1 MDVWS
6 VGCTIFELITGKPL
20 FKAGSYLELIKLF
33 IQTLGMPDEE
43 TLGFIKNDHA
53 KKFIMS
59 MPQTPK
65 RRPTEGLNYPNPAA
79 LDLIDKCLE
88 FSPDKR
94 ISVEEALAH
103 PYLKSLHDPSDEPA
117 FNKEVDFEFENGS
130 FDLKKL
136 KKMIIEDI
144 NAVNKATGE
153 EVYDVTKVMNAA
165 K

>member
-1 MDVWS
+1 
-6 VGCTIFELITGKPL
+6 
-20 FKAGSYLELIKLF
+20 
-33 IQTLGMPDEE
+33 MPDEE
-43 TLGFIKNDHA
+43 TLSFIKNDHA
-53 KKFIMS
+53 RKFIQS

-65 RRPTEGLNYPNPAA
+65 RRPTEGLNYPNPVA

-103 PYLKSLHDPSDEPA
+103 PYLKSLHDPTDEPA
-117 FNKEVDFEFENGS
+117 FTKDVDFEFENGS

-136 KKMIIEDI
+136 KKMIVEDI

-153 EVYDVTKVMNAA
+153 EVYDVTKVMSTA

>member
-1 MDVWS
+1 MWS

-43 TLGFIKNDHA
+43 TLAFIKNDHA

-59 MPQTPK
+59 MPQTAK
-65 RRPTEGLNYPNPAA
+65 RKPTEGLSYPNPAA

-103 PYLKSLHDPSDEPA
+103 PYLKSLHDPTDEPA
-117 FNKEVDFEFENGS
+117 FTKSVDFEFES
-130 FDLKKL
+130 AEIDLKKL
-136 KKMIIEDI
+136 KRIILEDI
-144 NAVNKATGE
+144 NNVNKATGE
-153 EVYDVTKVMNAA
+153 EVYDTAKIMSHTK
-165 K
+165 

>member
-1 MDVWS
+1 
-6 VGCTIFELITGKPL
+6 
-20 FKAGSYLELIKLF
+20 
-33 IQTLGMPDEE
+33 MPDEE

-59 MPQTPK
+59 MPQTAK
-65 RRPTEGLNYPNPAA
+65 RRPTEGLNYPNPVA

-136 KKMIIEDI
+136 KKMIVDDI

>member
-1 MDVWS
+1 MWS
-6 VGCTIFELITGKPL
+6 VGCTIYELITGKPL

-43 TLGFIKNDHA
+43 TLAFIKNDHA

-59 MPQTPK
+59 MPQTSK
-65 RRPTEGLNYPNPAA
+65 RRPTEGLTYPNPAA

-94 ISVEEALAH
+94 ISVEEALSH

-117 FNKEVDFEFENGS
+117 FNKEVDFEFESAS

-136 KKMIIEDI
+136 KRMIIEDI
-144 NAVNKATGE
+144 NAVNLATGE
-153 EVYDVTKVMNAA
+153 EVYDVTKVMNST